1 MVLSDLKEKISQ
13 TLIDSHLSI
22 DAIYFVIKDIF
33 KDIEQLYYLELQK
46 ENKDENEEVQKE
58 SDK

>member
-13 TLIDSHLSI
+13 ALIDSHLSI

-46 ENKDENEEVQKE
+46 ENKGENEEVQKE